1 LFQFPSGCTECD
13 NFKRQYLFFEEIKN

>member
-13 NFKRQYLFFEEIKN
+13 NFTRQYLFFEEIKN